1 MTGNGIN
8 STMEGGKVNPA
19 PEGSYF
25 MESWSEERRE
35 RVLKTCLEGDE
46 SKFDEVNSIDEI
58 IFRSWNHSGCC

>member
-8 STMEGGKVNPA
+8 STMEEGKVNPA

-46 SKFDEVNSIDEI
+46 SKFDEVNSKT
-58 IFRSWNHSGCC
+58 R